1 MHRTAVPA
9 CPGSSGEYVLLLGD
23 EPFLATHAPA
33 LRTAEIRVVEAADIA
48 AAQLLLVSAP
58 PIAAVVGMKVGP
70 PSGLT
75 ILEDL
80 LRVQPR
86 LRVVTVSANPSVA
99 EAVRVM
105 QLGADTYLPANDAA
119 AVLAAVHSI
128 QDRERAVS
136 DPDRSRRLAALV
148 ARRGLVG
155 ESKAMRAV
163 LRQIALVAPTKT
175 TVLLQGETGTG
186 KERVAQAIHQS
197 SPRRTGPFIALSCA
211 ALTETVLESELFGHE
226 RGSFS
231 GAHCRR
237 EGRFKAADG
246 GTLFLDEIGEISPA
260 IQVKLLRVLQERQF
274 ERVGGNETISVDVR
288 IIAASNRDLRR
299 MVAEKS
305 FRVDLFYRLNVM
317 AIQIPPLR
325 ERLDDLPVLL
335 GHILPRLAMEMG
347 LPCPAV
353 SPEAMSA
360 LAAYGWPGNVR
371 ELENVLE
378 RVLVTSQ
385 GRTIAP
391 ADLPIVLGGPPPA
404 ATNTPPHDGAPRVPG
419 AKLWEI
425 ERHAILT
432 TYEATGR
439 SPARTAEMLG
449 ISLRTVHYRLREYR
463 GEKGRRTRVPGELA
477 LCRPANEPLHLVHSV
492 ARVADHQIGKS

>member
-1 MHRTAVPA
+1 VNRTADSAAP
-9 CPGSSGEYVLLLGD
+9 SGEYVLLIGD
-23 EPFLATHAPA
+23 EPFLFAHAA
-33 LRTAEIRVVEAADIA
+33 RLRTTEVRVLEAADGA
-48 AAQLLLVSAP
+48 AALLLLESTP
-58 PIAAVVGMKVGP
+58 PVAAVVGMRAGH
-70 PSGLT
+70 PSGLAT
-75 ILEDL
+75 LEEL

-86 LRVVTVSANPSVA
+86 LRVVMAGANPTVA

-105 QLGADTYLPANDAA
+105 QLGADAYVPGNDPDG
-119 AVLAAVHSI
+119 VLAAVRSI
-128 QDRERAVS
+128 QSRERAVS
-136 DPDRSRRLAALV
+136 DPDRARRLGAVA

-155 ESKAMRAV
+155 DSKAMRAV
-163 LRQIALVAPTKT
+163 LRQVALVAPTRT
-175 TVLLQGETGTG
+175 TVLLLGETGTG
-186 KERVAQAIHQS
+186 KERVAQAIHQA
-197 SPRRTGPFIALSCA
+197 SPRRGAPFIALNCA

-274 ERVGGNETISVDVR
+274 ERVGGNETLSVDVR
-288 IIAASNRDLRR
+288 ILAASNRDLRR

-317 AIQIPPLR
+317 AIPIPPLR
-325 ERLDDLPVLL
+325 ERLEDLPALL
-335 GHILPRLAMEMG
+335 EHILPRLAFELAM
-347 LPCPAV
+347 PCPSV
-353 SPEAMSA
+353 SPEAMAA
-360 LAAYGWPGNVR
+360 LRAYAWPGNVR
-371 ELENVLE
+371 ELENVIE
-378 RVLVTSQ
+378 RVLVTSP
-385 GRTIAP
+385 GRTITP
-391 ADLPIVLGGPPPA
+391 ADLPAELAALQVVPPP
-404 ATNTPPHDGAPRVPG
+404 PPEADGPAAPRVPG

-432 TYEATGR
+432 TYEATGH

-463 GEKGRRTRVPGELA
+463 GEKGRRTRRPQLHA
-477 LCRPANEPLHLVHSV
+477 LPPVSEPLHIVHSL
-492 ARVADHQIGKS
+492 ARLADRQLGKS

>member
-1 MHRTAVPA
+1 
-9 CPGSSGEYVLLLGD
+9 LGD
-23 EPFLATHAPA
+23 EPFLTAHAPA
-33 LRTAEIRVVEAADIA
+33 LRAAGIRTVEAADIA

-58 PIAAVVGMKVGP
+58 PVAAVVGMRAAP
-70 PSGLT
+70 PSGLAT
-75 ILEDL
+75 LEDL

-86 LRVVTVSANPSVA
+86 LRVVVVNANPSVA
-99 EAVRVM
+99 EAVRAM
-105 QLGADTYLPANDAA
+105 QLGADTYLPGDLSAVVA
-119 AVLAAVHSI
+119 AVRSI
-128 QDRERAVS
+128 QDREHAVS
-136 DPDRSRRLAALV
+136 DPDRARRLAALV

-197 SPRRTGPFIALSCA
+197 SPRRSGPFIALNCA

-246 GTLFLDEIGEISPA
+246 GTLFLDEIGEISPST
-260 IQVKLLRVLQERQF
+260 QVKLLRVLQERQF
-274 ERVGGNETISVDVR
+274 ERVGGNETVSVDVR

-299 MVAEKS
+299 MVADKS

-317 AIQIPPLR
+317 AIHIPPLR
-325 ERLDDLPVLL
+325 ERLDDLPILL
-335 GHILPRLAMEMG
+335 AHILPRLAVDMG
-347 LPCPAV
+347 LPSPAV
-353 SPEAMSA
+353 SPEAMAA

-378 RVLVTSQ
+378 RALVTSQ
-385 GRTIAP
+385 GRTITP
-391 ADLPIVLGGPPPA
+391 AELPIEWGGPPPA
-404 ATNTPPHDGAPRVPG
+404 TTNTPASNDGAPRVPG

-439 SPARTAEMLG
+439 SPARTAEVLG
-449 ISLRTVHYRLREYR
+449 ISLRTIHYRLREYR
-463 GEKGRRTRVPGELA
+463 GEKGRRTRLPGELT
-477 LCRPANEPLHLVHSV
+477 LCRPANEQLHLVHSL

>member
-1 MHRTAVPA
+1 MNRTAA
-9 CPGSSGEYVLLLGD
+9 SASGSSGDYVLLLGD
-23 EPFLATHAPA
+23 EAFVAAHVSA
-33 LRTAEIRVVEAADIA
+33 LRAAGIRTVEAADIA

-58 PIAAVVGMKVGP
+58 PVAAVVGMRAGP
-70 PSGLT
+70 SSGLAV
-75 ILEDL
+75 LEDL

-86 LRVVTVSANPSVA
+86 LRVVVVSANPSVA
-99 EAVRVM
+99 EAVRAM
-105 QLGADTYLPANDAA
+105 RLGADTYLPGDMG
-119 AVLAAVHSI
+119 AVVVAVRSV
-128 QDRERAVS
+128 QDRERAGS
-136 DPDRSRRLAALV
+136 DPDRSRRLADLA

-155 ESKAMRAV
+155 DSKAMRAV

-197 SPRRTGPFIALSCA
+197 SPRRSGPFIALNCA

-274 ERVGGNETISVDVR
+274 ERVGGNETVSVDVR

-299 MVAEKS
+299 MVADKS

-317 AIQIPPLR
+317 AIHIPPLR

-335 GHILPRLAMEMG
+335 AHILPRLSVDMG
-347 LPCPAV
+347 LPCPTV
-353 SPEAMSA
+353 SPEAMTV
-360 LAAYGWPGNVR
+360 LGGYGWPGNVR

-378 RVLVTSQ
+378 RALVTSQ
-385 GRTIAP
+385 GRPITP
-391 ADLPIVLGGPPPA
+391 ADLPIESSVPA
-404 ATNTPPHDGAPRVPG
+404 TVSTPVSEAASDGAPRVPG

-449 ISLRTVHYRLREYR
+449 ISLRTIHYRLREYR
-463 GEKGRRTRVPGELA
+463 GEKGRRTRLPDELS
-477 LCRPANEPLHLVHSV
+477 LCRPANEQLHLVHSL